1 MELTTTQL
9 YALFAIFAGTA
20 LLGFITYRAGL
31 SHGNEIGFERG
42 RHMGAKPW
50 RKIYS
55 SLCEKQAETAA
66 LLGSRNRELSG
77 LRLSIEA
84 ETDEHAKVERGLLQR
99 LHAAAP
105 MTDEDTATL
114 QAIASKLEL
123 AGDTFAS
130 LNSPDHARYARNL
143 ARHAHNMAARIQA
156 SLSNTQQH
164 PDSELIDWL
173 EEEATVD
180 FDLETATLRFL
191 CAPNTQTGPRS
202 VRQIL
207 RQAKADSEAIDRNH
221 ATSLEAAA

>member
-66 LLGSRNRELSG
+66 LLESRNRELSG

-84 ETDEHAKVERGLLQR
+84 ETDEHAEVERGLLQR

-130 LNSPDHARYARNL
+130 LNSHDHARYARNL

-156 SLSNTQQH
+156 SLSKTQQH
-164 PDSELIDWL
+164 PDSELIDFL
-173 EEEATVD
+173 ETEASVEFD
-180 FDLETATLRFL
+180 FETATLRFL
-191 CAPNTQTGPRS
+191 SAPSKTGHVSS
-202 VRQIL
+202 VRGLL
-207 RQAKADSEAIDRNH
+207 RQAKADSDEITRNH